1 MIKRKLDLTLMS
13 LSMFYKILHHLL
25 PLATAADPFVQQA
38 VFFLSVFTYCQLTLE
53 PDFLLIYVLQMN
65 FIGSS
70 SVNASVYTFHKSSTG
85 LASFDGLEFN
95 ADDDDDD
102 DDDDEEAVDEVA
114 PLLDDDSWSS
124 LNELAYTVN
133 DKGFADAEPPH
144 I

>member
-1 MIKRKLDLTLMS
+1 MPINLGTWFSPDLRFADE
-13 LSMFYKILHHLL
+13 LS
-25 PLATAADPFVQQA
+25 
-38 VFFLSVFTYCQLTLE
+38 
-53 PDFLLIYVLQMN
+53 

-70 SVNASVYTFHKSSTG
+70 VTASVYTFHKSSTG

-102 DDDDEEAVDEVA
+102 EEAVDEVA

-124 LNELAYTVN
+124 RNELAYTVN

-144 I
+144 IWTNLQ

>member
-1 MIKRKLDLTLMS
+1 MSINLGTWFSPDLRFADKLS
-13 LSMFYKILHHLL
+13 
-25 PLATAADPFVQQA
+25 
-38 VFFLSVFTYCQLTLE
+38 
-53 PDFLLIYVLQMN
+53 

-70 SVNASVYTFHKSSTG
+70 SVTASVYTFHKSSTG
-85 LASFDGLEFN
+85 LASFDEVEFN
-95 ADDDDDD
+95 ADDDDD

-144 I
+144 IWTNLQ

>member
-1 MIKRKLDLTLMS
+1 MHGSARNI
-13 LSMFYKILHHLL
+13 FQICHLEI
-25 PLATAADPFVQQA
+25 PCNDSAKTRFDSYV
-38 VFFLSVFTYCQLTLE
+38 SVN
-53 PDFLLIYVLQMN
+53 VLQN
-65 FIGSS
+65 FASS
-70 SVNASVYTFHKSSTG
+70 FASCNSTSVLLAG
-85 LASFDGLEFN
+85 LASFDGVEFN
-95 ADDDDDD
+95 ADDD

>member
-95 ADDDDDD
+95 ADDDDD
-102 DDDDEEAVDEVA
+102 EEAVDEVA